1 MQEVKYNYQ
10 NITAKVSENRVT
22 IINKNLF
29 LNTNAF
35 DCVVLVER
43 NGKALR
49 QIKMETEVE
58 PLGEKTY
65 PLPFAKETLPGEFLS
80 G

>member
-1 MQEVKYNYQ
+1 M
-10 NITAKVSENRVT
+10 T

-65 PLPFAKETLPGEFLS
+65 PLPF
-80 G
+80 